1 MGLLITEETSGYL
14 EHPQE
19 SKEKVAHCLVWSLLL
34 IIREKKKMSV
44 VTAKE
49 DRRCSDRS
57 SRINIKIVS
66 NDGYD
71 SVTVRVKRSIKM
83 KDLMKAYNDRRSVG
97 DNTFEFLLDGHRIQ
111 AGDER
116 WG

>member
-1 MGLLITEETSGYL
+1 
-14 EHPQE
+14 
-19 SKEKVAHCLVWSLLL
+19 
-34 IIREKKKMSV
+34 MSV

-111 AGDER
+111 GEQTPDELEMKDGDEIDAMVHGHGGSAI
-116 WG
+116 W

>member
-19 SKEKVAHCLVWSLLL
+19 SKEK
-34 IIREKKKMSV
+34 
-44 VTAKE
+44 
-49 DRRCSDRS
+49 
-57 SRINIKIVS
+57 
-66 NDGYD
+66 DGYD

-111 AGDER
+111 GEQTPDELEMKDGDEIDAMVHGHGGSAI
-116 WG
+116 W